1 MKHATGLL
9 ALLTISLLTAC
20 SPSTI
25 ITKTYSLRPI
35 SGDVATLD
43 GKPVTRA
50 EQNGVA
56 VVASFEREEDDFV
69 ALDVEV
75 KNLTNHIIE
84 VNPADFKLIA
94 LGEARDTLTD
104 PANND

>member
-1 MKHATGLL
+1 MKFATFTNILPYIGLF
-9 ALLTISLLTAC
+9 ALLTAC

-25 ITKTYSLRPI
+25 ITNTYSLRPI
-35 SGDVATLD
+35 SGDMATLD

-69 ALDVEV
+69 ALDGTSRS
-75 KNLTNHIIE
+75 KI
-84 VNPADFKLIA
+84 
-94 LGEARDTLTD
+94 
-104 PANND
+104 